1 MESFFLFGL
10 GLLVTVFVIPWIK
23 KFSLKF
29 GYLDRRECDSLKVH
43 KFAIPHSGGFAFFGT
58 FSLLMIILFT
68 LSKNSGFEGFGLLL
82 GGGIVFCLGIWDDLK
97 TITPHFRLM
106 GQILAALILIL
117 SDIRIETVLL
127 IGLPLTIFYVVGA
140 INALNME
147 DGLDGLAGGMGLIS
161 FVGFGLISALK
172 AQPFGLII
180 SSLMAGVLLGFLFYN
195 FSPSSIF
202 MGDNGSYFLG
212 FILAYLAVKFTSL
225 DHLSNFL
232 GPILII
238 GTPVLDAAYA
248 ILRRLKRGVS
258 PFVGD
263 RSHFYDQ
270 LIQKGLTVRRTV
282 LICWTIQVLLVGT
295 GLWIY
300 SL

>member
-1 MESFFLFGL
+1 MESVSLFGS
-10 GLLVTVFVIPWIK
+10 GLVITVFVIPWIK

-29 GYLDRRECDSLKVH
+29 GYLDRPEEDSLKVH
-43 KFAIPHSGGFAFFGT
+43 KFAIPNSGGIIFFWIFGLFMFILLAFNKANG
-58 FSLLMIILFT
+58 SDV
-68 LSKNSGFEGFGLLL
+68 FGLLL
-82 GGGIVFCLGIWDDLK
+82 GGGIVFGLGIWDDLK
-97 TITPHFRLM
+97 TVTPYFRLI
-106 GQILAALILIL
+106 GQILAAVILIL
-117 SDIRIETVLL
+117 SGTRIEAVFL
-127 IGLPLTIFYVVGA
+127 ISFPLTIFYVLGA

-161 FVGFGLISALK
+161 FVGFGLISLLK

-195 FSPSSIF
+195 FNPSSIF

-212 FILAYLAVKFTSL
+212 FVLAYLTVKFTSV
-225 DHLSNFL
+225 DHWSSFF

-238 GTPVLDAAYA
+238 GTPVLDVAYA

-270 LIQKGLTVRRTV
+270 LIQKGLTVRQTV
-282 LICWTIQVLLVGT
+282 LICWSIQVVLVGT
-295 GLWIY
+295 GFWIY